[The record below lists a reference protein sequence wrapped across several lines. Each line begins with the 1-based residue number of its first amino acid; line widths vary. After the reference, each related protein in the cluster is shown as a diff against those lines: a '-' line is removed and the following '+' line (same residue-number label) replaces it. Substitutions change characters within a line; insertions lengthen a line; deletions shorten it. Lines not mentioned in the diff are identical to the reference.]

1 MNTARGVGMQMFET
15 RKQDNATIDTPTLPC
30 FSCFSQLVFCLFEHK
45 FKTISSPCFVNN
57 DDPMNPKF
65 VIQQRNVSRIVKGAI
80 AGGFHVSTLK
90 VDKDGS
96 IVLYS
101 NIQEREE
108 CEEPRLPL
116 KANEW
121 DEVLKK

>member
-1 MNTARGVGMQMFET
+1 MSPKTELIHQRKVT
-15 RKQDNATIDTPTLPC
+15 R
-30 FSCFSQLVFCLFEHK
+30 V
-45 FKTISSPCFVNN
+45 
-57 DDPMNPKF
+57 
-65 VIQQRNVSRIVKGAI
+65 VKGAI
-80 AGGFHVSTLK
+80 AGGFHVSTVK